1 MTMKIDCIALDGKY
15 ETDDYQVNIRL
26 IIDKMNNLKLLTWD
40 GLQWSDEK
48 GLNRLYTDETS
59 QLQYDDFIH
68 RLLILEKERLLYEV
82 ATSLQEDQSF
92 YFEKERIYLYVDKKM
107 SE

>member
-26 IIDKMNNLKLLTWD
+26 VIEKMNHHKLYSWD
-40 GLQWSDEK
+40 GLEWSDEK
-48 GLNRLYTDETS
+48 GLNRVYTDETS
-59 QLQYDDFIH
+59 QLQYDDFIK
-68 RLLILEKERLLYEV
+68 RLLNLEKEKMLYEV

-92 YFEKERIYLYVDKKM
+92 YFEKERLYLYVEKKIN
-107 SE
+107 E